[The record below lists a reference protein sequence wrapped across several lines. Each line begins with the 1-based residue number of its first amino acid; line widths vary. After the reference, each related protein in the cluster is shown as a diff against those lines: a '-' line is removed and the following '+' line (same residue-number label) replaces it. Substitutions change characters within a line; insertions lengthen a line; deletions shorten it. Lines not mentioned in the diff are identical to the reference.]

1 MTNMKTLDRRERIVS
16 SLLTDEMD
24 RFHSKEN
31 TYDCTKYVDVGLIC
45 KKTENRESYAS
56 IIVFAFHDVFSVF
69 IQQAGIYVS

>member
-1 MTNMKTLDRRERIVS
+1 MTNMKTLDRIVS
-16 SLLTDEMD
+16 SLLTHEMD

-56 IIVFAFHDVFSVF
+56 IIVIAFHDVYLVYLSNKL
-69 IQQAGIYVS
+69 AYVS